1 MADDIVKVKIDTD
14 TKDSVKSVIKY
25 TAAIGGAVIAVN
37 KIVNTSK
44 AMVNAYRVQ
53 EQAERKLQSVVKATG
68 GAAGLTS
75 QEMINLARSLQQV
88 TTFGD
93 EAIIEAEAILGTF
106 KNVREDAFI
115 RTTEAALDMSTVLG
129 TDLNSAML
137 QLGKAVNDP
146 IRS

>member
-53 EQAERKLQSVVKATG
+53 EQAERCRIKRTLITR
-68 GAAGLTS
+68 LTTH
-75 QEMINLARSLQQV
+75 V
-88 TTFGD
+88 D
-93 EAIIEAEAILGTF
+93 
-106 KNVREDAFI
+106 
-115 RTTEAALDMSTVLG
+115 
-129 TDLNSAML
+129 
-137 QLGKAVNDP
+137 
-146 IRS
+146 